1 MSEMRFD
8 GRVAIVT
15 GAGNG
20 LGRSYARLLA
30 ARGARV
36 VVNDIGT
43 SSMGKGYDEAPA
55 HAVTR
60 EIIDAGG
67 QAVADTHTVAEED
80 SARAIVQT
88 ALDAFGKLDILVN
101 NAGISIM
108 APFGELSSADF
119 MKVDQHQYDGRG
131 VDVPGGVAAHAKGAL
146 RTDREYHLDLVSGP
160 SDAHRLRRP
169 RGRRLSGSP
178 VPWGWKGPTTT
189 SSATRFRRW
198 PERVR

>member
-20 LGRSYARLLA
+20 LGRAYARLLA

-43 SSMGKGYDEAPA
+43 SSMGRGSSEGPA
-55 HAVTR
+55 HTVTR
-60 EIIDAGG
+60 EIIGAGG
-67 QAVADTHTVAEED
+67 AAVADTHTVADEE

-88 ALDAFGKLDILVN
+88 ALDAFGKLDILIN

-119 MKVDQHQYDGRG
+119 MKVINTNMMGVVWMCRAAWPHMQKASYGRIVNITSTSFLGHPTLTAYVTARAGTFGFTRTLGLEGAQYNIN
-131 VDVPGGVAAHAKGAL
+131 
-146 RTDREYHLDLVSGP
+146 
-160 SDAHRLRRP
+160 
-169 RGRRLSGSP
+169 
-178 VPWGWKGPTTT
+178 
-189 SSATRFRRW
+189 ATRSRRW
-198 PERVR
+198 PGHAR